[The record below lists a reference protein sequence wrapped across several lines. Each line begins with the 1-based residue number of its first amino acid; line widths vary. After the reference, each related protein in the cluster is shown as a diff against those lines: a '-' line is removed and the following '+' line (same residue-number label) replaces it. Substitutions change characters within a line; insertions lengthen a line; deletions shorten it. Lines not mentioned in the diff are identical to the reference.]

1 MILVSYL
8 VFATFLGSHFSFVQR
23 SHHGKIAKV
32 GRHLRLSS
40 ESDPVSISDIL
51 DNIVGAPQRIS
62 DSARRISATIQA
74 APQQISDSTQKIIDK
89 IQATPDDIARKVDKV
104 SRNVKDISDAVVY
117 FPSNVTAAVAETQ
130 LSIEGQANDVKKKV
144 KDLSPM
150 PFINGALS
158 FTKNIIDTAYD
169 LKEGKISGG
178 TAFAKL
184 APADKV
190 KAPKVRPEKTQTQ
203 VYEDVKENLYLTL
216 DNINGFGRGVVET
229 AEKVVATAERVQQ
242 FPDDIKKTRD
252 SVTLTAE
259 IIQKDI
265 EEKQQQAQDIGKVI
279 WKVVTLD
286 AAKETYERTEKQ
298 YQSTVEYV
306 TDVKTMLQT
315 NPIAVFTG
323 GMKKETP
330 IAAPVPVV
338 VAKQKEKDKSAFG
351 KVWGALQVT
360 KAGIDATVST
370 VVSASNGVKG
380 LKRRIDSS
388 IAEQE
393 ASEKKNK
400 VQPAPAAPSIT
411 SVTATTATA
420 IAAPVV
426 AYYTEP
432 AIVEEDVFET
442 VTSSTSSGTGNG
454 INSSTPV
461 ETVMSIV
468 KFEDTVEPEVTKTEP
483 LISMTEAIEI
493 ETPVTTEIVAE
504 SQSLPESLPESVSN
518 VATSQDNLADESS
531 TPPTES
537 ERVPSSLINSTPE
550 I

>member
-8 VFATFLGSHFSFVQR
+8 VFVTFLGSHFSFVQR

-62 DSARRISATIQA
+62 DSARRITATIQA

-158 FTKNIIDTAYD
+158 FTKNVIDTAYD

-184 APADKV
+184 APAEKV
-190 KAPKVRPEKTQTQ
+190 KAPKVRPEKSQTQ
-203 VYEDVKENLYLTL
+203 VYEDVKESLYLTL

-330 IAAPVPVV
+330 IAAPAPVI

-400 VQPAPAAPSIT
+400 VQPTPAAPSIT
-411 SVTATTATA
+411 AVTTAV

-442 VTSSTSSGTGNG
+442 VTSSTSTGTGV
-454 INSSTPV
+454 ISSTPV
-461 ETVMSIV
+461 ETVMPIV
-468 KFEDTVEPEVTKTEP
+468 ESEVIVEPDVTKTEP

-518 VATSQDNLADESS
+518 VATSQDNSADESS
-531 TPPTES
+531 TLPKES
-537 ERVPSSLINSTPE
+537 EIVPSSLINSTPE

>member
-1 MILVSYL
+1 MILISHL
-8 VFATFLGSHFSFVQR
+8 VFVTFLGSHFSFVQR
-23 SHHGKIAKV
+23 SHHGKIAEV

-158 FTKNIIDTAYD
+158 FTKNVIDTAYD

-184 APADKV
+184 APAEKA
-190 KAPKVRPEKTQTQ
+190 KAPKVRPEKSQTQ
-203 VYEDVKENLYLTL
+203 VYEDVKESLYLTL

-330 IAAPVPVV
+330 IAAPAPVIF
-338 VAKQKEKDKSAFG
+338 AKQKEKDKSPLG

-393 ASEKKNK
+393 ASGKKNK
-400 VQPAPAAPSIT
+400 VQPAPAAPS
-411 SVTATTATA
+411 TTAVTTA
-420 IAAPVV
+420 VLARPVV

-432 AIVEEDVFET
+432 AIVKEDVFKT
-442 VTSSTSSGTGNG
+442 ATSSASSGTGV
-454 INSSTPV
+454 ISSTPV
-461 ETVMSIV
+461 ETVIPIV
-468 KFEDTVEPEVTKTEP
+468 ESEVIVESEATKTEP

-493 ETPVTTEIVAE
+493 ETPVPTEIVAE
-504 SQSLPESLPESVSN
+504 LQSLPESVSQSESN
-518 VATSQDNLADESS
+518 VAISQDNSADESS

-537 ERVPSSLINSTPE
+537 EVVPSSLINSTPE

>member
-1 MILVSYL
+1 MILVSYF
-8 VFATFLGSHFSFVQR
+8 VFATCVGSYFSFVQR

-51 DNIVGAPQRIS
+51 ENIVGAPQRIS
-62 DSARRISATIQA
+62 DSARRISSTIQA

-158 FTKNIIDTAYD
+158 FTKNVIDTAYD

-184 APADKV
+184 APAEKV
-190 KAPKVRPEKTQTQ
+190 KAPKVRPEKSQTQ
-203 VYEDVKENLYLTL
+203 VYEDVKESLYLTL
-216 DNINGFGRGVVET
+216 DNINGFGRGVIET
-229 AEKVVATAERVQQ
+229 AEKVAATAERVQQ
-242 FPDDIKKTRD
+242 FPDDIQKTRD

-286 AAKETYERTEKQ
+286 AAKETYERAEKQ

-330 IAAPVPVV
+330 VAAPAPVI

-380 LKRRIDSS
+380 LKRRIDTS

-393 ASEKKNK
+393 ASAKKNK
-400 VQPAPAAPSIT
+400 VQVTSTVPTIT
-411 SVTATTATA
+411 SVTATTAV

-426 AYYTEP
+426 TAYTETP
-432 AIVEEDVFET
+432 AIVEENIFET
-442 VTSSTSSGTGNG
+442 VTSSTSS
-454 INSSTPV
+454 TPV
-461 ETVMSIV
+461 EIAMPIIESEVI
-468 KFEDTVEPEVTKTEP
+468 VEPEVVKAEL
-483 LISMTEAIEI
+483 LISMTEAIVV
-493 ETPVTTEIVAE
+493 ETPATREIVAE
-504 SQSLPESLPESVSN
+504 SQSQPESVS
-518 VATSQDNLADESS
+518 VSKSFPEAAASQESSTDESS

-537 ERVPSSLINSTPE
+537 EIVPSSLINSTPE

>member
-8 VFATFLGSHFSFVQR
+8 VFVTFLGSHFSFVQR

-158 FTKNIIDTAYD
+158 FTKNAIDTAYD

-184 APADKV
+184 APAEKV
-190 KAPKVRPEKTQTQ
+190 KAPKVRPEKSQTQ
-203 VYEDVKENLYLTL
+203 VYEDVKESLYLTL

-229 AEKVVATAERVQQ
+229 AEKVMATAERVQQ

-323 GMKKETP
+323 GMKKATP
-330 IAAPVPVV
+330 SAAPAPVI

-351 KVWGALQVT
+351 KVWGVLQVT

-380 LKRRIDSS
+380 LKKRIDSS

-393 ASEKKNK
+393 ASAKKNE
-400 VQPAPAAPSIT
+400 VQPTPAAT
-411 SVTATTATA
+411 STTAVTTA
-420 IAAPVV
+420 VIARPVV
-426 AYYTEP
+426 AYYTEPP

-442 VTSSTSSGTGNG
+442 VTSSTSSGTATGV
-454 INSSTPV
+454 ISSTPV
-461 ETVMSIV
+461 ETVMPIV
-468 KFEDTVEPEVTKTEP
+468 ETEVIVEPEVTKTEP
-483 LISMTEAIEI
+483 LTSMTEAIEI
-493 ETPVTTEIVAE
+493 DTPVTTEIIAE

-518 VATSQDNLADESS
+518 VATSQDNSANESS

-537 ERVPSSLINSTPE
+537 EVVPSSLINSTPE